1 MWTIQTGER
10 QWKENRCVWYEGEVC
25 SQASELGW
33 ILTAPKE
40 HRIYLQRCCFI
51 TNSFTVSKVHSEMTF
66 WMCCTSQTGLVL
78 MNLVLWCVCKCS
90 HHHITSHSIF
100 FLHAV
105 CIFSETKEDFGMQ
118 QADTNK
124 QDFRESNVSSKSQ
137 ITFSEAWMSLLQDS
151 SINLTCFTS
160 TAVFSHSHKCYA
172 MESLCKR
179 RRLEEVKQPAW
190 NLIYDVAGLRMQ
202 TAD

>member
-1 MWTIQTGER
+1 MTNTSCQQQRKLVGCKQADEGASNPLTTLARLVIWNLTIIMWYKHMWTIQTGER

-66 WMCCTSQTGLVL
+66 WMCCTSQPGLVL

-105 CIFSETKEDFGMQ
+105 CIFSETKERLWHATSWHQ
-118 QADTNK
+118 QTG
-124 QDFRESNVSSKSQ
+124 
-137 ITFSEAWMSLLQDS
+137 LQG
-151 SINLTCFTS
+151 
-160 TAVFSHSHKCYA
+160 V
-172 MESLCKR
+172 
-179 RRLEEVKQPAW
+179 
-190 NLIYDVAGLRMQ
+190 
-202 TAD
+202 